1 MNWQNSILL
10 IIITNC
16 ISGSFAYIC
25 WKIFS
30 VILSKFKLYTVCSKL
45 FSLMVVFWIFP
56 LVFVVL
62 FIKNFQLTGV
72 TDIWFESIPAKYV
85 TTLLYFWLVGASILI
100 LCIIFALYKIKYKPI
115 YFKHKNI
122 SLAIKIA
129 DDTIMN
135 AWLTDKGDDNYIYPG
150 FTSGESV
157 QVYCTSVPVPLVK
170 VGRAP
175 SIYLP
180 AVDYSDQDLS
190 IVVFHELSHI
200 MRGDLNIRSCILW
213 IQIIFWFN
221 PLVYLLIN
229 DFEQWSETACD
240 IDVCSGRFGDISK
253 INYLNI
259 LLQNTS
265 QWTKAIP
272 KDTFAKNYFVS
283 HLSPDGKRL
292 KMRITRLME
301 YNYKENQRET
311 VRIIG
316 TGYMILTLVI
326 ILAVSF
332 LMETNIL
339 DFIGW
344 L

>member
-1 MNWQNSILL
+1 M
-10 IIITNC
+10 
-16 ISGSFAYIC
+16 
-25 WKIFS
+25 
-30 VILSKFKLYTVCSKL
+30 
-45 FSLMVVFWIFP
+45 
-56 LVFVVL
+56 
-62 FIKNFQLTGV
+62 
-72 TDIWFESIPAKYV
+72 
-85 TTLLYFWLVGASILI
+85 
-100 LCIIFALYKIKYKPI
+100 
-115 YFKHKNI
+115 
-122 SLAIKIA
+122 
-129 DDTIMN
+129 
-135 AWLTDKGDDNYIYPG
+135 
-150 FTSGESV
+150 
-157 QVYCTSVPVPLVK
+157 
-170 VGRAP
+170 
-175 SIYLP
+175 
-180 AVDYSDQDLS
+180 
-190 IVVFHELSHI
+190 
-200 MRGDLNIRSCILW
+200 
-213 IQIIFWFN
+213 
-221 PLVYLLIN
+221 IN